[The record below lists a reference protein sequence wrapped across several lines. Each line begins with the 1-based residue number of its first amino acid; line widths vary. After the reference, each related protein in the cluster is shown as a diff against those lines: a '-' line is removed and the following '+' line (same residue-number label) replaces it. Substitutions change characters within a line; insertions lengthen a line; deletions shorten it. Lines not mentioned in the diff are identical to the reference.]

1 MHLQRRLKTTRQS
14 GDTALNDAAE
24 DINSPD
30 PGAYV
35 LEDQIGFLLRL
46 ANQRHL
52 EIFAAGLQDVTPT
65 QFAILIKLYQLGVMS
80 QNHLGRLV
88 AMDAAT
94 TNGVVTRL
102 RKKGLVQTQASTS
115 DLRRLDVSLTPEGE
129 AFVLAAIPTAFE
141 VSAKTTDALTTREV
155 TQLLALLAKL

>member
-1 MHLQRRLKTTRQS
+1 MLS
-14 GDTALNDAAE
+14 GTEPQIAE
-24 DINSPD
+24 ASP
-30 PGAYV
+30 YV

-52 EIFAAGLQDVTPT
+52 EIFAAALSDVTPT
-65 QFAILIKLYQLGVMS
+65 QFATLVKLHQLGVMS

-115 DLRRLDVSLTPEGE
+115 DLRRLDVSLTAEGE
-129 AFVLAAIPTAFE
+129 AFVTATLPIALE
-141 VSAKTTDALTTREV
+141 VSAKTTSALTAREV
-155 TQLLALLAKL
+155 SQLLALLAKL

>member
-1 MHLQRRLKTTRQS
+1 MSEAAQ
-14 GDTALNDAAE
+14 DT
-24 DINSPD
+24 NSPD
-30 PGAYV
+30 PNSYV

-52 EIFAAGLQDVTPT
+52 EIFAAALSDVTPT
-65 QFAILIKLYQLGVMS
+65 QFATLVKLHQLGVMS

-102 RKKGLVQTQASTS
+102 RKKGFVQTQASTS
-115 DLRRLDVSLTPEGE
+115 DLRRLDVSLTAEGE
-129 AFVLAAIPTAFE
+129 TFVTATLPTAFE
-141 VSAKTTDALTTREV
+141 VSAKTTSALTARET
-155 TQLLALLAKL
+155 TQLLTLLAKL

>member
-1 MHLQRRLKTTRQS
+1 MTQHS
-14 GDTALNDAAE
+14 GDIALSEAAQ
-24 DINSPD
+24 DTNSPD
-30 PGAYV
+30 PNSYV

-52 EIFAAGLQDVTPT
+52 EIFAAALSDVTPT
-65 QFAILIKLYQLGVMS
+65 QFATLVKLHQLGVMS

-102 RKKGLVQTQASTS
+102 RKKGFVQTQASTS
-115 DLRRLDVSLTPEGE
+115 DLRRLDVSLTAEGE
-129 AFVLAAIPTAFE
+129 TFVTATLPTAFE
-141 VSAKTTDALTTREV
+141 VSAKTTSALSARE
-155 TQLLALLAKL
+155 TAQLLTLLAKL

>member
-1 MHLQRRLKTTRQS
+1 MT
-14 GDTALNDAAE
+14 DAGKE
-24 DINSPD
+24 PQIPE
-30 PGAYV
+30 PGSYV

-52 EIFAAGLQDVTPT
+52 EIFAAALSDVTPT
-65 QFAILIKLYQLGVMS
+65 QFATLVKLYQLGVMS

-115 DLRRLDVSLTPEGE
+115 DLRRLDVSLTAEGE
-129 AFVLAAIPTAFE
+129 AFVRATLPTASE
-141 VSAKTTDALTTREV
+141 VSAKTTSALTAREV
-155 TQLLALLAKL
+155 SQLLALLAKL

>member
-1 MHLQRRLKTTRQS
+1 MTQHS
-14 GDTALNDAAE
+14 GDIALSEAAQ
-24 DINSPD
+24 DTNSPD
-30 PGAYV
+30 PNSYV

-52 EIFAAGLQDVTPT
+52 EIFAAALSDVTPT
-65 QFAILIKLYQLGVMS
+65 QFATLVKLHQLGVMS

-102 RKKGLVQTQASTS
+102 RKKGFVQTQASTS
-115 DLRRLDVSLTPEGE
+115 DLRRLDVSLTAEGE
-129 AFVLAAIPTAFE
+129 TFVTATLPTAFE
-141 VSAKTTDALTTREV
+141 VSAKTTSALTARE
-155 TQLLALLAKL
+155 TAQLLTLLAKL

>member
-1 MHLQRRLKTTRQS
+1 MTQHS
-14 GDTALNDAAE
+14 GDIALSEAAQ
-24 DINSPD
+24 DTNSPD
-30 PGAYV
+30 PNSYV

-52 EIFAAGLQDVTPT
+52 EIFAAALSDVTPT
-65 QFAILIKLYQLGVMS
+65 QFATLVKLHQLGVMS

-102 RKKGLVQTQASTS
+102 RKKGFVQTQASTS
-115 DLRRLDVSLTPEGE
+115 DLRRLDVSLTAEGE
-129 AFVLAAIPTAFE
+129 TFVTATLPTAFE
-141 VSAKTTDALTTREV
+141 VSAKTTSALTARET
-155 TQLLALLAKL
+155 TQLLTLLAKL

>member
-1 MHLQRRLKTTRQS
+1 M
-14 GDTALNDAAE
+14 TAITSETSVPDHG
-24 DINSPD
+24 SPN
-30 PGAYV
+30 PSPYV

-52 EIFAAGLQDVTPT
+52 EIFVAALQDVTPT
-65 QFAILIKLYQLGVMS
+65 QFATLVKLHQLGVMS

-102 RKKGLVQTQASTS
+102 RKKGFVQTQASTS

-129 AFVLAAIPTAFE
+129 AFVTAALPTAFE
-141 VSAKTTDALTTREV
+141 VSAKTTSALTAREV
-155 TQLLALLAKL
+155 TQLLTLLAKL

>member
-1 MHLQRRLKTTRQS
+1 MSEAAQ
-14 GDTALNDAAE
+14 DT
-24 DINSPD
+24 NSPD
-30 PGAYV
+30 PNSYV

-52 EIFAAGLQDVTPT
+52 EIFAAALSDVTPT
-65 QFAILIKLYQLGVMS
+65 QFATLVKLHQLGVMS

-102 RKKGLVQTQASTS
+102 RKKGFVQTQASTS
-115 DLRRLDVSLTPEGE
+115 DLRRLDVSLTAEGE
-129 AFVLAAIPTAFE
+129 TFVTATLPTAFE
-141 VSAKTTDALTTREV
+141 VSAKTTSALSARE
-155 TQLLALLAKL
+155 TAQLLTLLAKL

>member
-1 MHLQRRLKTTRQS
+1 MTQHS
-14 GDTALNDAAE
+14 GDIALSEAAQ
-24 DINSPD
+24 DTNSPD
-30 PGAYV
+30 PNSYV

-52 EIFAAGLQDVTPT
+52 EIFAAALSDVTPT
-65 QFAILIKLYQLGVMS
+65 QFATLVKLHQLGVMS

-102 RKKGLVQTQASTS
+102 RKKGFVQTQASTS
-115 DLRRLDVSLTPEGE
+115 DLRRLDVSLTAEGE
-129 AFVLAAIPTAFE
+129 AFVKATLPTAFE
-141 VSAKTTDALTTREV
+141 VSAKTTSALTARE
-155 TQLLALLAKL
+155 TAQLLTLLAKL